1 MPPFP
6 GVLAEGYTGEPAIKK
21 LIISLL
27 ALSAVACAAIFVI
40 VNAPPPAKKVVVRE
54 PPSRSLAY
62 EQAIATPPAAG
73 SEADA
78 TAKTA
83 KPKEQVP
90 VAKSAAPA
98 TPPKAPDDASGQDF
112 PALPETAQD
121 PDSAAVVPPRVA
133 AVPRAGPNANPPP
146 MRGEANLPWAPEPE
160 EEPSGQ
166 DGDGQWG
173 NEAYDQGT
181 EPYDPGTDQ
190 WGGPPPPPD
199 QWGNEPHDQGNEA
212 YGQQGNDQW
221 GNNEPYGQGNEHYD
235 QAYGQGGNVRPDQW
249 GNEQPPGPGQWA
261 DQNTEGGEQWVQVVL
276 SGAEMRA
283 GATDNAPLLFA
294 FPSGR
299 NLRVISFHEGWA
311 QVTDPQSAATGWMKL
326 HYLAPAG
333 APRPGYEPQYDAYYE
348 EPPRERRGLF
358 RGGFADMI
366 NRAFGGN

>member
-1 MPPFP
+1 
-6 GVLAEGYTGEPAIKK
+6 
-21 LIISLL
+21 L

-62 EQAIATPPAAG
+62 EQAIATPSASD

-78 TAKTA
+78 TPKTA
-83 KPKEQVP
+83 EPKEQTPAV
-90 VAKSAAPA
+90 KSAAPA
-98 TPPKAPDDASGQDF
+98 TSPKTPDAASGQDF
-112 PALPETAQD
+112 PALPETAED
-121 PDSAAVVPPRVA
+121 PDSAAGTPRVA
-133 AVPRAGPNANPPP
+133 AVPRADPDASPPP

-166 DGDGQWG
+166 DGEGQWG
-173 NEAYDQGT
+173 NQAYNQGT
-181 EPYDPGTDQ
+181 EPYDSGTDQ
-190 WGGPPPPPD
+190 WGDPPPPPD

-212 YGQQGNDQW
+212 YGPQGNDQW
-221 GNNEPYGQGNEHYD
+221 GNEPYGQGNEPYD
-235 QAYGQGGNVRPDQW
+235 QAYGQDGNARPDQW

-283 GATDNAPLLFA
+283 GAADNAPLLFA